1 MTNVNDT
8 YIGELNQIRE
18 RQTAVLDEIER
29 IRADYH
35 NQIPAELEDI
45 RNNALDILKQIDE
58 IKDRRETEVFGR
70 PLIIRQAVRSSDS
83 LFICR

>member
-70 PLIIRQAVRSSDS
+70 PLIIQQAVRSPDS